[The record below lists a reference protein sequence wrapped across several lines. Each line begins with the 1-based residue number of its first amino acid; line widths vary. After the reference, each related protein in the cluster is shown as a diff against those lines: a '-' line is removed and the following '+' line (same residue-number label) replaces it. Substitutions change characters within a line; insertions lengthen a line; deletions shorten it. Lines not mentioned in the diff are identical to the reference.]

1 MLKDQNPVA
10 MWMPQTTREAYKHVG
25 QQTGED
31 QYQVAQRLIAAE
43 QKRLERKAQ
52 KGGGRG

>member
-10 MWMPQTTREAYKHVG
+10 MWMPQTTRDSYKSVA

-31 QYQVAQRLIAAE
+31 QYQVAQRLIE
-43 QKRLERKAQ
+43 QEKRRLARRAQ
-52 KGGGRG
+52 KGGAQS